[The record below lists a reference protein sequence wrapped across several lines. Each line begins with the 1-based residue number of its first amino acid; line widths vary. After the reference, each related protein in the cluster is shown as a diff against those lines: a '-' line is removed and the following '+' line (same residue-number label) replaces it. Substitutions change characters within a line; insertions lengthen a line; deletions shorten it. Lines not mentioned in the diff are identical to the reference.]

1 MGDSDD
7 TGANG
12 DKTVVHS
19 MLRRLALAVAL
30 AATGLPVVATA
41 QAAPDLVA
49 AHAMAAALPA
59 PNGSFAVSAAA
70 SGPGKVID
78 LTVHSA
84 AMNRPV
90 TVAVIPAADPAA
102 PAGSLYLING
112 VDGGTD
118 TPDWREGSNWFTK
131 TDAVKF
137 FSTTQANVV
146 MPIGGAGTFYTD
158 WQADDPGTGRNRWLT
173 FLTTELP
180 PIIDSA
186 FHGTGRDAVAGL
198 SMASAAVFR
207 MAQEAPQRFR
217 MVGSFSGCIQTSNP
231 AGQAMVASIVTAR
244 RGNPLNMWGPPTDP
258 AWTTNDAALNAE
270 KLRGVQVY
278 VTTGNGLPGPLD
290 TLNGPG
296 VKSSPMKLLDQLI
309 IGGVLDGITVV
320 CTALLRD
327 RLAALDIPATFDFRP
342 AGTHSW
348 GYWEQDMH
356 TYWERAAA
364 LVVP

>member
-7 TGANG
+7 GASG
-12 DKTVVHS
+12 DKTVVNS
-19 MLRRLALAVAL
+19 TMRRLALAVAL
-30 AATGLPVVATA
+30 VATGLPVVATA
-41 QAAPDLVA
+41 QAAPDLIA
-49 AHAMAAALPA
+49 ARAMASALPA
-59 PNGSFAVSAAA
+59 PNGSFAVAAA
-70 SGPGKVID
+70 ANGPGTVID

-90 TVAVIPAADPAA
+90 TVAVIPAADPEA

-118 TPDWREGSNWFTK
+118 TSDWREGSNWFTK
-131 TDAVKF
+131 TDAVEF
-137 FSTTQANVV
+137 FGTAQANVV

-173 FLTTELP
+173 FLTAELP

-207 MAQEAPQRFR
+207 MAQEAPRRFR
-217 MVGSFSGCIQTSNP
+217 MVGSFSGCVQTDNP

-244 RGNPLNMWGPPTDP
+244 RGNPLNMWGPPGDP
-258 AWTTNDAALNAE
+258 DWAANDAIRNAE

-278 VTTGNGLPGPLD
+278 VSTGNGLPGPLD
-290 TLNGPG
+290 TLAGPG
-296 VKSSPMKLLDQLI
+296 IHHNPVKLADQLL

-320 CTALLRD
+320 CTALLRT
-327 RLAALDIPATFDFRP
+327 RLAELNIPATFDFRA

-364 LVVP
+364 LLVP

>member
-1 MGDSDD
+1 MN
-7 TGANG
+7 GAM
-12 DKTVVHS
+12 TVLHS
-19 MLRRLALAVAL
+19 MLRRLVLSVVL
-30 AATGLPVVATA
+30 AAAGLPVAVAA

-49 AHAMAAALPA
+49 ARAMDAARPA
-59 PNGSFAVSAAA
+59 PNGSFAVAAA
-70 SGPGKVID
+70 ANGPGRVID

-90 TVAVIPAADPAA
+90 TVAVIPAADPEA
-102 PAGSLYLING
+102 PAGALYLING

-131 TDAVKF
+131 TDALDF
-137 FSTTQANVV
+137 FVGKQATVV

-158 WQADDPGTGRNRWLT
+158 WQSDDPGTGRNRWLT

-198 SMASAAVFR
+198 SMASSAVFR

-217 MVGSFSGCIQTSNP
+217 MVGSFSGCVQTSNP

-258 AWTTNDAALNAE
+258 AWVANDVALNAE
-270 KLRGVQVY
+270 RLRGVGVY
-278 VTTGNGLPGPLD
+278 VSTGNGMPGPLD
-290 TLNGPG
+290 TLDGPG
-296 VKSSPMKLLDQLI
+296 IGNSPLKLVDQLV

-320 CTALLRD
+320 CTKLLRD
-327 RLAALDIPATFDFRP
+327 RLAALGIPADFDFRP

-356 TYWERAAA
+356 TYWERVAP
-364 LVVP
+364 LLEP

>member
-1 MGDSDD
+1 MS
-7 TGANG
+7 
-12 DKTVVHS
+12 V
-19 MLRRLALAVAL
+19 LARCGLLLVAGLVCAHAVA
-30 AATGLPVVATA
+30 G
-41 QAAPDLVA
+41 AAPPDPRGVDAARLISATPGQGRVVDLVVYSG
-49 AHAMAAALPA
+49 AM
-59 PNGSFAVSAAA
+59 
-70 SGPGKVID
+70 GKP
-78 LTVHSA
+78 VH
-84 AMNRPV
+84 
-90 TVAVIPAADPAA
+90 VAVLPAADRAAAA
-102 PAGSLYLING
+102 PVLYLLNG
-112 VDGGTD
+112 VDGGSATG
-118 TPDWREGSNWFTK
+118 DWRDGGNWLTR
-131 TDAVKF
+131 TDSEQF
-137 FSTTQANVV
+137 FADEQVTVV

-207 MAQEAPQRFR
+207 MAQEAPRRFR

-364 LVVP
+364 LIVP